1 LATGA
6 PVDHP
11 SLLEGRVAI
20 VTGGSSGIGKSVCC
34 ALAAA
39 GVSLVVVGR
48 NQARLAVAVNEIRAA
63 ARSSRDQGRVIGLS
77 LDVGNEQDMA
87 TMAQQ
92 AIKHFGRIDILVA
105 SAGML
110 RPAHSRPNSVDK
122 VTLAELETVLD
133 TNLKGVFLSNRA
145 VLKTMISQRSGQI
158 INVASLS
165 GRKALPL
172 DAPYCASKFA
182 VIGLTESLA
191 EEVGPFGIRVHSLL
205 PGNTD
210 TPIWG
215 QNRLLP
221 KAARVIPVERVA
233 EVVVFL
239 LQTPRD
245 TYCQEFSI
253 APHNH

>member
-1 LATGA
+1 MHPAEHERHSVLAGKI
-6 PVDHP
+6 
-11 SLLEGRVAI
+11 AI
-20 VTGGSSGIGKSVCC
+20 ITGGSSGIGKAVCC

-39 GVSLVVVGR
+39 GVSLLVVGR
-48 NQARLAVAVNEIRAA
+48 NKERLAEALTEIRSCGNP
-63 ARSSRDQGRVIGLS
+63 RYDQAMVVGAS
-77 LDVGNEQDMA
+77 LDVCSEDDMTAMAEQA
-87 TMAQQ
+87 LN
-92 AIKHFGRIDILVA
+92 HFGRIDILVTC
-105 SAGML
+105 AGIL
-110 RPAHSRPNSVDK
+110 RPAGSRPTAVAN
-122 VTLAELETVLD
+122 VTLNELETVLD

-145 VLKTMISQRSGQI
+145 VLATMINQKSGHI

-191 EEVGPFGIRVHSLL
+191 EESWPHGIRVHSFL

-233 EVVVFL
+233 ESIVFL
-239 LQTPRD
+239 LKSNEGACYSD
-245 TYCQEFSI
+245 ISV
-253 APHNH
+253 APA